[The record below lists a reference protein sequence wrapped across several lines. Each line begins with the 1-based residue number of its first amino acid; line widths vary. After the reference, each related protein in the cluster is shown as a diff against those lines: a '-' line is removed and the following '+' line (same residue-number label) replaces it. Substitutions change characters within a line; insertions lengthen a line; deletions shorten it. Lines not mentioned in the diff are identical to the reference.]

1 MQIKIDGDNLIV
13 AFAEVG
19 SIDGGIEISE
29 SIIPFSFVEEFKP
42 GKFKYENGS
51 IIFNINYET
60 YTYNTI
66 NSEVESENVRLH
78 DENEELKQTIIT
90 LMNKIDEL
98 ESNNTPS

>member
-1 MQIKIDGDNLIV
+1 MQIKINKDNLIV
-13 AFAEVG
+13 AYAEVG
-19 SIDGGIEISE
+19 SLDGGIEINK

-66 NSEVESENVRLH
+66 NNEVESENVRLH
-78 DENEELKQTIIT
+78 AENEELKQTIIT

>member
-19 SIDGGIEISE
+19 SIDGGIEISK

-51 IIFNINYET
+51 IVFNINYEN
-60 YTYNTI
+60 YKFNTI
-66 NSEVESENVRLH
+66 ASEVESENARLRA
-78 DENEELKQTIIT
+78 ENEQLKNTIIR
-90 LMNKIDEL
+90 LMDRIDEL